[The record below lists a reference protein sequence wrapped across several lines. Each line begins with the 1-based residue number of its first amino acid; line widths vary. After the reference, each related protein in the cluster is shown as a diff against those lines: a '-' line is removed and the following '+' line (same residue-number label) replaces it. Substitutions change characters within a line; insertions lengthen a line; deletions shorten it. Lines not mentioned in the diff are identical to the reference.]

1 MKNNVDD
8 HFVKMGTQGKTTTTV
23 AECVLYKFSLNEC
36 NKKIKNRSCWQ
47 N

>member
-36 NKKIKNRSCWQ
+36 NKKIKKRSCWQ